1 MMNNLVITM
10 VALDSCRFY
19 AENMVAIQF
28 GSSLHPVPPEPPFNQ
43 PINSRVLHS
52 QIAVIEKSFDNAISR
67 TDLEFPIQG
76 ILYRFRSIFG
86 RYVNQYMD
94 DPCGPSGKR
103 VNAERPD
110 LFIAQPVPVRGEDES
125 VQDFSHRF
133 ISYTADQV
141 RGFIWMVSLDQYARE
156 QTDCFLPDAPWEFK
170 LPARDTASA
179 FIGAHHEIVNALM
192 MAMLNTYSDTLD
204 IHPSLRAYGTDVVF
218 PLVAECR
225 NVIYAAWTVNNK
237 VQSVPQFAP
246 IGKYTTFEDLPVD
259 DDEEE
264 FEPIPE
270 MGPMFENQSKWEDI
284 AKSVAAGLGL
294 IAMTDD
300 SDSGFELIPRIYAS
314 ADDFMY
320 HNVGPITEK
329 YVFDIAFTPADVH
342 PDLRHIQA
350 LHAAAER
357 IQKHALDFSCH
368 TITRLVGYS
377 GELKTVLIRVQ
388 RNVDFPDQDFVIE
401 NLLGA
406 LYV

>member
-1 MMNNLVITM
+1 MMNNLVTTM
-10 VALDSCRFY
+10 AALDSCRFY

-28 GSSLHPVPPEPPFNQ
+28 GSSLHPVPPEPPFNK

-52 QIAVIEKSFDNAISR
+52 QIAAIEKSFDNAISR

-86 RYVNQYMD
+86 RYVNQYMN

-103 VNAERPD
+103 VGPERPD
-110 LFIAQPVPVRGEDES
+110 LFVAQHVPVRGEDES
-125 VQDFSHRF
+125 VQDFSRRF
-133 ISYTADQV
+133 IAYTADQV

-156 QTDCFLPDAPWEFK
+156 QTDCFLPAAPWEFK

-192 MAMLNTYSDTLD
+192 VAMLNTYSDTLD
-204 IHPSLRAYGTDVVF
+204 IHPSLREYGTDVVF

-246 IGKYTTFEDLPVD
+246 VGEYTTFEDLPID

-264 FEPIPE
+264 FEPIPPI
-270 MGPMFENQSKWEDI
+270 GPMFENQEKWEDI
-284 AKSVAAGLGL
+284 AKSVASGLGL
-294 IAMTDD
+294 TAMTDD
-300 SDSGFELIPRIYAS
+300 SDSGFELIPRIYAN

-320 HNVGPITEK
+320 HNVGPLTEK
-329 YVFDIAFTPADVH
+329 FVFDIAFTPADVR
-342 PDLRHIQA
+342 PDMRYIQA
-350 LHAAAER
+350 LHVAVEH
-357 IQKHALDFSCH
+357 IQKHALDFNCH

-388 RNVDFPDQDFVIE
+388 RNEDFPDQDFVIE
-401 NLLGA
+401 NLPGA
-406 LYV
+406 LNV